1 MREAIVLFAHPH
13 EVARISLNTNKE
25 EQDMKALIVGL
36 LSLAV
41 LTACVTPIA
50 PKSQLPPAGQGFC
63 NANNGIFVIWVNN
76 EGEKDAFVCPKIKGK
91 SIRQESQ
98 RDPGVDIHVRTTD
111 LGETKKYRAQDE
123 TDPCIDWTVGGM
135 RYYFCW

>member
-1 MREAIVLFAHPH
+1 
-13 EVARISLNTNKE
+13 
-25 EQDMKALIVGL
+25 MKALIVGL

-50 PKSQLPPAGQGFC
+50 PKSQLPPVPPAGQGFC
-63 NANNGIFVIWVNN
+63 SANNGIFVIWVNN

-111 LGETKKYRAQDE
+111 LGKAKKYRAQDE
-123 TDPCIDWTVGGM
+123 TDPCIDWTVGGT